1 MSFVHYNQQTI
12 TVFLNVAMLCC
23 TQVLIAPLTRL
34 GVGHFELLDSEQ
46 RALPFKDENG
56 QTLTQN
62 GKPIIKGILSLD
74 RDGPIP
80 RLVGRDPM
88 DVYALHH
95 QLKQAAGIKL
105 SVNSHVQCAKP
116 VSTDYEP
123 TVGIE
128 ISTLIPI
135 INNVVQVH
143 MWKEKKEPNV
153 DEQRVVF
160 DKDFQLIYLNRY
172 VYDYHGN
179 NL

>member
-1 MSFVHYNQQTI
+1 MSH
-12 TVFLNVAMLCC
+12 LCC
-23 TQVLIAPLTRL
+23 IQAVTAPPTRQ

-46 RALPFKDENG
+46 RVLPFKDENG

-74 RDGPIP
+74 RHGPIP

-105 SVNSHVQCAKP
+105 SINSHVQYTKP
-116 VSTDYEP
+116 VPTDYEP

-128 ISTLIPI
+128 ISTWIP
-135 INNVVQVH
+135 NAHNVIQIH
-143 MWKEKKEPNV
+143 MWKEEKESNI
-153 DEQRVVF
+153 EGQRVEF
-160 DKDFQLIYLNRY
+160 DKDFELTYLKRY
-172 VYDYHGN
+172 VYDHHGK